1 MHRLRRTHAIRRRSV
16 DCGACAPLELGGA
29 AERRDVS
36 AGRRPYRWPP
46 PPDIVRQRADQRF
59 YIARREWPAIYVLLP
74 DDVEQL
80 QTGSG
85 DRLTWG
91 PARDPLALARAMAL
105 DLCQVRAPE
114 GVVTSLARES
124 VSRLPAAGFVIEG
137 YELLRWVLPRG

>member
-1 MHRLRRTHAIRRRSV
+1 MHRLRRSHAVRRRSV
-16 DCGACAPLELGGA
+16 GCGERALELGGTP
-29 AERRDVS
+29 ERRDVS
-36 AGRRPYRWPP
+36 AGRPPYSWPP
-46 PPDIVRQRADQRF
+46 PLDIVQQRADQRF

-74 DDVEQL
+74 DVVERL

-91 PARDPLALARAMAL
+91 PARDPLAIARAMAF

-114 GVVTSLARES
+114 RIVASLARES
-124 VSRLPAAGFVIEG
+124 VSRLPMVGFAIEG